1 MNKNDG
7 FILGRITKPFRYSGE
22 LILWMDV
29 DSSVPYKGI
38 KLIWLEMRKQ
48 LVPYSILKLK
58 PHKDRFVVQLEG
70 VNTEDAAR
78 GLCGKDVYL
87 HIKQLPELK
96 ENKFYFH
103 EVPGWTVID
112 LGSGAELGTIKR
124 VLDHGPYPMLEVE
137 QEGVEL
143 ILPLPDNFKIE
154 VDRVKERLKVEVPE
168 GLVEVFLNPGKR
180 ADEEGE
186 DEIWSNEE

>member
-29 DSSVPYKGI
+29 DSPVPYKGI

-78 GLCGKDVYL
+78 GLCGKNIYL
-87 HIKQLPELK
+87 PIEQLPELK

-112 LGSGAELGTIKR
+112 LASGTELGTIKR

-154 VDRVKERLKVEVPE
+154 VDRVKERIKVEVPE

-180 ADEEGE
+180 EDEEGKDEVWPYE
-186 DEIWSNEE
+186 D